1 MTNFDFINDI
11 YTILTK
17 DITMS
22 EILLN
27 MTFII
32 IIFIISYIFYWDIL
46 NKQVINNSKCKNNLK
61 IMNSDRNFYYVNAK
75 DDNNTYLY
83 NIKYDMLSKK
93 PSVDC
98 KCPVGDIQN
107 NFENIKIFDK
117 TKPDGTKNVIKSKY
131 CYCDKKYDFDTLNN
145 DNIYYTGNQ
154 FLVDYMETNNVLSLD
169 KTYFNDT
176 DRNINTPKFPSQLS

>member
-83 NIKYDMLSKK
+83 LNI
-93 PSVDC
+93 
-98 KCPVGDIQN
+98 
-107 NFENIKIFDK
+107 FFFFK
-117 TKPDGTKNVIKSKY
+117 T
-131 CYCDKKYDFDTLNN
+131 L
-145 DNIYYTGNQ
+145 
-154 FLVDYMETNNVLSLD
+154 
-169 KTYFNDT
+169 
-176 DRNINTPKFPSQLS
+176 